1 MNYRT
6 RRMLNY
12 RDATADGLLWGYWG
26 QKSPWFRQFMLDMEQ
41 HREENYDLLLKSN
54 KMTITSQQYL
64 TILRAI
70 LSAAGGALVTSGVIS
85 DSTLQAVIG
94 IAMPL
99 GSIVWGLFVHSPTQ
113 VVKEAEVVK
122 AKGLA

>member
-1 MNYRT
+1 
-6 RRMLNY
+6 
-12 RDATADGLLWGYWG
+12 
-26 QKSPWFRQFMLDMEQ
+26 
-41 HREENYDLLLKSN
+41 
-54 KMTITSQQYL
+54 MTITSQQYL

-94 IAMPL
+94 IAMPVA
-99 GSIVWGLFVHSPTQ
+99 SIVWGLIVHSPAA
-113 VVKEAEVVK
+113 VVKQAEDIK